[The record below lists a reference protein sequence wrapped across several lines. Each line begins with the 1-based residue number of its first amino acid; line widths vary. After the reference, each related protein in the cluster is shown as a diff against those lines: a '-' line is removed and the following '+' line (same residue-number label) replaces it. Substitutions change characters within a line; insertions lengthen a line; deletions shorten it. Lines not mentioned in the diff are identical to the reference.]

1 MNSLRASAGLRVL
14 GFLKALV
21 PEFVPSEIAL
31 SSGLEAPVLRDHL
44 ISARTMALRRL
55 ILESRFRQTAIAA

>member
-1 MNSLRASAGLRVL
+1 MIPAEIKNVRPILTLR
-14 GFLKALV
+14 

-31 SSGLEAPVLRDHL
+31 SAGLGAPVLRDHL
-44 ISARTMALRRL
+44 ISARTMVLRRL